1 MMDNP
6 LDMCNFFIVIAIL
19 NYAFS
24 FIELVTIIKNINFE
38 YIILAS
44 RKFLV

>member
-1 MMDNP
+1 MDNH
-6 LDMCNFFIVIAIL
+6 LETCNFFIVIAIL
-19 NYAFS
+19 NYVFI

-44 RKFLV
+44 KKILV

>member
-1 MMDNP
+1 MY
-6 LDMCNFFIVIAIL
+6 F
-19 NYAFS
+19 